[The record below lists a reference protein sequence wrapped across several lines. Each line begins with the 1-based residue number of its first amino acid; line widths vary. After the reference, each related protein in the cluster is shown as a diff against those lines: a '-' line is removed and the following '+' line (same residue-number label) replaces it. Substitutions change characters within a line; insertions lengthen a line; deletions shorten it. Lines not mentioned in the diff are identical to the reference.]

1 MRIKAIE
8 ARIARLEASQRYNA
22 RARMSHE
29 HLDRQL
35 LAGMKEIAADHG
47 SIGAAVTAMEAS
59 PDPIDQELARE
70 ITSFIEQQRIERE
83 RRAAH

>member
-22 RARMSHE
+22 LAHISGAE
-29 HLDRQL
+29 LDRQL
-35 LAGMKEIAADHG
+35 LAGMNEIAADHG

-59 PDPIDQELARE
+59 PDPLDQELAQE

-83 RRAAH
+83 RRAAQ

>member
-1 MRIKAIE
+1 
-8 ARIARLEASQRYNA
+8 
-22 RARMSHE
+22 
-29 HLDRQL
+29 
-35 LAGMKEIAADHG
+35 
-47 SIGAAVTAMEAS
+47 MEAS